1 MVKKSLCVFAFVL
14 MTYLICPTG
23 VNDMQSNPDAP
34 ATIELPEPARTGPVS
49 LEEALSKRR
58 SVREFSPGQ
67 LTERQ
72 LSQLLWALQG
82 INRPDG
88 YRTAPSSGALYPLEV
103 YVVIPSGFYHY
114 VPSRHR
120 LDLVSAVD
128 YRPALYNAA
137 LEQEA
142 IKEAGT
148 VFVIAAVFERTAQKY
163 GKARAARYVHMEV
176 GHAAQNL
183 FLEAAALGFGAVPIG
198 AFNDAEVQKVLSLPR
213 NQEPLYLIPV
223 GKPR

>member
-1 MVKKSLCVFAFVL
+1 
-14 MTYLICPTG
+14 
-23 VNDMQSNPDAP
+23 MQSNPDIST
-34 ATIELPEPARTGPVS
+34 TIHLSEPARSGAVS
-49 LEEALSKRR
+49 LEEALTKRR
-58 SVREFSPGQ
+58 SVREFSPGP

-88 YRTAPSSGALYPLEV
+88 CRTAPSSGALYPLEV

-114 VPSRHR
+114 VPVQHR
-120 LDLVSAVD
+120 LDLVSPVD
-128 YRPALYNAA
+128 FRPALYTVA
-137 LEQEA
+137 LDQEA

-163 GKARAARYVHMEV
+163 GKTRATRYVHMEV

-183 FLEAAALGFGAVPIG
+183 FLEAAALDLGAVPIG

-213 NQEPLYLIPV
+213 EQEPLYLIPV

>member
-1 MVKKSLCVFAFVL
+1 
-14 MTYLICPTG
+14 
-23 VNDMQSNPDAP
+23 MQSSPDTP
-34 ATIELPEPARTGPVS
+34 ATIQLPEPVHRGVVS
-49 LEEALSKRR
+49 LEEALAKRR
-58 SVREFSPGQ
+58 SVREFSPVQ

-88 YRTAPSSGALYPLEV
+88 YRTAPSSGAFHPLEV

-114 VPSRHR
+114 VPAGHR
-120 LDLVSAVD
+120 LDLISAVD
-128 YRPALYNAA
+128 FRPALYRVAF
-137 LEQEA
+137 EQES

-163 GKARAARYVHMEV
+163 GKARATRYIHMEV

-183 FLEAAALGFGAVPIG
+183 FLEVAAFGLGAVPVG
-198 AFNDAEVQKVLSLPR
+198 AFQDAEVKKVLSLPQD
-213 NQEPLYLIPV
+213 QEPLYLIPV